1 MSYYSENDKYYMDFK
16 DEDGNKVT
24 FEVIAEIFIDDRKYL
39 ILGDDKDSTEDSYVV
54 REDLV
59 DGNVEYNFLE
69 DEEEFLRVKK
79 QYKKI
84 IYG

>member
-24 FEVIAEIFIDDRKYL
+24 FEVIAEIFIDDKKYL

-69 DEEEFLRVKK
+69 DEEEYPFLEAE
-79 QYKKI
+79 I
-84 IYG
+84 II

>member
-16 DEDGNKVT
+16 DEDGNKIT
-24 FEVIAEIFIDDRKYL
+24 FEVIAEIFIDDKKYL
-39 ILGDDKDSTEDSYVV
+39 ILADDKDLTEDSYVV

-59 DGNVEYNFLE
+59 DGNIEYNFLE
-69 DEEEFLRVKK
+69 DEEEFFKVRK
-79 QYKKI
+79 QYKEI

>member
-24 FEVIAEIFIDDRKYL
+24 FEVIAEIFIDDKKYL

-79 QYKKI
+79 HYKKI

>member
-24 FEVIAEIFIDDRKYL
+24 FEVVAEIFIDDKKYL

-69 DEEEFLRVKK
+69 DEEEFIRVKK

>member
-24 FEVIAEIFIDDRKYL
+24 FEVIAEIFIDDKKYL

-79 QYKKI
+79 QYKKL

>member
-24 FEVIAEIFIDDRKYL
+24 FEVIAEIFIDDKKYL

-84 IYG
+84 IYA

>member
-24 FEVIAEIFIDDRKYL
+24 FEVIAEIFIDDKKYL

>member
-16 DEDGNKVT
+16 DEDGNKIT
-24 FEVIAEIFIDDRKYL
+24 FEVIAEIFIDDKKYL

>member
-24 FEVIAEIFIDDRKYL
+24 FEVIAEIFIDDKKYL
-39 ILGDDKDSTEDSYVV
+39 ILGDDKDSTQDSYVV

>member
-24 FEVIAEIFIDDRKYL
+24 FEVIAEIFIDDKKYL

-69 DEEEFLRVKK
+69 DEEEFIRVKK

>member
-16 DEDGNKVT
+16 EEDGNKVT
-24 FEVIAEIFIDDRKYL
+24 FEVIAEIFIDDKKYL

>member
-1 MSYYSENDKYYMDFK
+1 MDFK

-24 FEVIAEIFIDDRKYL
+24 FEVIAEIFIDDKKYL

-79 QYKKI
+79 HYKKI

>member
-16 DEDGNKVT
+16 HEDGNKVT
-24 FEVIAEIFIDDRKYL
+24 FEVIAEIFIDDKKYL

>member
-1 MSYYSENDKYYMDFK
+1 MGYYSENDKYYMDFK

-24 FEVIAEIFIDDRKYL
+24 FEVIAEIFIDDKKYL